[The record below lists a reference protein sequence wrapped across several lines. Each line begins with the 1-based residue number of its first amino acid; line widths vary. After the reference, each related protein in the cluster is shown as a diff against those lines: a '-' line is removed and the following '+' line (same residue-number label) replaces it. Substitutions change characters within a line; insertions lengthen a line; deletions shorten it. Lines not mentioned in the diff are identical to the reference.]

1 MSREFFHILC
11 RHCYIYSRL
20 ETMASHR
27 AQLLSTLLPNALA
40 FGFQEI
46 HPEREPLKVAHKPVR
61 YPVCL
66 NLMLFPEPGHR
77 RACRIT

>member
-1 MSREFFHILC
+1 MSRKFSHILC

-27 AQLLSTLLPNALA
+27 AQLLSMLLPNALA

-46 HPEREPLKVAHKPVR
+46 QPEREPLKVAHKCV
-61 YPVCL
+61 
-66 NLMLFPEPGHR
+66 
-77 RACRIT
+77 

>member
-1 MSREFFHILC
+1 MIGEQCLVSRMLSHAIVIFTPL
-11 RHCYIYSRL
+11 L

-46 HPEREPLKVAHKPVR
+46 HPEREPLKVTHK
-61 YPVCL
+61 
-66 NLMLFPEPGHR
+66 
-77 RACRIT
+77 